1 MKLFFSRLIPHLIAR
16 YSWLVIIVASL
27 LAAAAAFYSLKNLH
41 FDTNQDNLI
50 SPKQKY
56 FQDYVSFLKEFGD
69 WEYIYVAIE
78 VPPGRDEA
86 ARRMAS
92 TLATELK
99 KRPDLFDEVS
109 AQIDVNPM
117 LSRALLFL
125 DHEEFERATTL
136 LREKK
141 EIFRDF
147 LAIQTA
153 DDWYLWLHRLF
164 TDAGISGWKQSET
177 KKFWPLIKAA
187 LFAPHDDSQA
197 ARLAPAEIIKKLS
210 GRYLDPQ
217 GFLFSDD
224 GRLLFL
230 QVLPHKDYS
239 QMQIVAAP
247 LDFLRE
253 RLDEVKNSF
262 PDLSVGITG
271 RPVLQDDE
279 ARSTG
284 QDSQLS
290 GMISFLLVTLL
301 YLIFIRRVRFALL
314 GVLALLIAM
323 LWTVGLVTWIYGKVN
338 LLTVTFTVILTGL
351 GIDYGIHFLIRFLLR
366 VKAGQN
372 HLEALSEVSRLTSP
386 AIMLGAITSAVAF
399 STSVFTDF
407 AGLQQLGVIVGIGII
422 LCALS
427 QLLVFPA
434 LLKVFF
440 RDHLKHKSYLRH
452 AWLTVTVKQLIRW
465 PSLVLGILVL
475 LSILCLPSLKQIHIN
490 HNLLSLQDQ
499 KLESVRYEKIIQK
512 HSEFSTWFLAWQTR
526 DLEELK
532 DIKNKIDQLPG
543 VSRTESLL
551 DYLPPQQD
559 KRVFRITNLAT
570 GILKKNPEI
579 RQSEPGKGLALLE
592 NEFMKLAN
600 QAFSQGMADEFEEL
614 SELAA
619 DLAELKNHSQQQ
631 EAQSEHSPFHRN
643 LAQVQKYFKMMLKPS
658 LMETV
663 DLPEL
668 LRQRLQGPSG
678 AYSLTI
684 FPRHDLWQWKNLE
697 NFITE
702 VRQVIPDV
710 TGAPVTTY
718 ESALRLNQGFILVGI
733 LTLVIVT
740 LMIAFYFKSL
750 GQTLLVLATLATS
763 LVWLGAT
770 MAWLKID
777 INLANFFAL
786 PVLIGSGVDH
796 AIHILHDARHKN
808 SLHELLDDTVPA
820 VFLSCLTTIFSF
832 GTLIFV
838 HHKGL
843 ASFGLV
849 LTLGTT
855 FIMLASVIGLT
866 AWVKIRQFKAEGK

>member
-1 MKLFFSRLIPHLIAR
+1 MKLFFSRLIPHLITR
-16 YSWLVIIVASL
+16 HSWLVIIVASL
-27 LAAAAAFYSLKNLH
+27 LATAAAFYSFKNLH

-69 WEYIYVAIE
+69 WEYIYVVIE
-78 VPPGRDEA
+78 VPAGRDET
-86 ARRMAS
+86 ARQMAS
-92 TLATELK
+92 ALAGELK

-109 AQIDVNPM
+109 AQIDVSPL

-125 DHEEFERATTL
+125 DHEQFERATML

-141 EIFRDF
+141 EICRAF
-147 LAIQTA
+147 LAIQNT
-153 DDWYLWLHRLF
+153 DDWYLWIHRLF
-164 TDAGISGWKQSET
+164 TDAGISGWQQSET

-197 ARLAPAEIIKKLS
+197 ARLAPAEITKRLS

-230 QVLPHKDYS
+230 QLLPHKDYT
-239 QMQIVAAP
+239 QLQIVAAP
-247 LDFLRE
+247 LHFLRE
-253 RLDEVKNSF
+253 RLETVKKSF
-262 PDLSVGITG
+262 PDLAAGITG

-284 QDSQLS
+284 QDSQIS
-290 GMISFLLVTLL
+290 GVISFLLVTLL

-314 GVLALLIAM
+314 GVVALLIAM
-323 LWTVGLVTWIYGKVN
+323 LWTVGLVTWIYGRVN

-351 GIDYGIHFLIRFLLR
+351 GIDYGIHFLIRFLVR
-366 VKAGQN
+366 AKAGQN
-372 HLEALSEVSRLTSP
+372 HLEALREVSRQTSP

-427 QLLVFPA
+427 QLVVFPA

-452 AWLTVTVKQLIRW
+452 AWLTVAVKQLIRW
-465 PSLVLGILVL
+465 PALVLGFFVMVT
-475 LSILCLPSLKQIHIN
+475 ILCLPSLKKININ

-512 HSEFSTWFLAWQTR
+512 HSEFSTWFLAHQLH
-526 DLEELK
+526 DLDELH

-543 VSRTESLL
+543 VSRTESIL
-551 DYLPPQQD
+551 DYLPRQQD
-559 KRVFRITNLAT
+559 KRVFRIANLAT
-570 GILKKNPEI
+570 EILKKNPEV
-579 RQSEPGKGLALLE
+579 RQGEPGKGLALLE

-600 QAFSQGMADEFEEL
+600 QAFSQGMADEFAEL
-614 SELAA
+614 SALAA
-619 DLAELKNHSQQQ
+619 DLAELKNNAQQQ
-631 EAQSEHSPFHRN
+631 ETQSEHSPFHRN

-658 LMETV
+658 SMEVV

-668 LRQRLQGPSG
+668 LRKRLKSLNG
-678 AYSLTI
+678 AYSITI
-684 FPRHDLWQWKNLE
+684 FPRHNLWQWQNLE
-697 NFITE
+697 NFIAE

-750 GQTLLVLATLATS
+750 GQTLLVLATLAIS

-786 PVLIGSGVDH
+786 PMLIGSGVDH
-796 AIHILHDARHKN
+796 AIHILHDARHRTT
-808 SLHELLDDTVPA
+808 LHELLDDTIPA

-866 AWVKIRQFKAEGK
+866 AWVENRRK